1 MNNELT
7 IRELKHIIKELEDDL
22 DLYLTLKQINFY
34 KTQPGAVKFKEIMT
48 NQSMVISDRF
58 AQYVIRDEEYDET
71 IFAKH
76 QSLLAYQQ
84 RLLNKLKNISTS
96 NERSLITYLR
106 EEERLTWK
114 EICKITHYSDK
125 QARRIYQK
133 GKDDRQ

>member
-1 MNNELT
+1 MKELT

-22 DLYLTLKQINFY
+22 DLYLTLKKINFY
-34 KTQPGAVKFKEIMT
+34 KTQPGAIKYKDIMT

-58 AQYVIRDEEYDET
+58 SQYVIRDEEYDNV
-71 IFAKH
+71 IFTKH

-84 RLLNKLKNISTS
+84 RLLDKLKNINTS
-96 NERSLITYLR
+96 NERVLITYLR
-106 EEERLTWK
+106 EEEKMSWK
-114 EICKITHYSDK
+114 EICKITHYSDR